1 MAPKVLAE
9 KTADSQSAIASS
21 AASIPTNMDSSTL
34 EQIDDFI
41 STINQVLFII
51 KQ

>member
-1 MAPKVLAE
+1 MVPKVLVE
-9 KTADSQSAIASS
+9 KTSDSQSAIAS
-21 AASIPTNMDSSTL
+21 AASIPTAMNSSTL

-41 STINQVLFII
+41 STIDQVLFIL